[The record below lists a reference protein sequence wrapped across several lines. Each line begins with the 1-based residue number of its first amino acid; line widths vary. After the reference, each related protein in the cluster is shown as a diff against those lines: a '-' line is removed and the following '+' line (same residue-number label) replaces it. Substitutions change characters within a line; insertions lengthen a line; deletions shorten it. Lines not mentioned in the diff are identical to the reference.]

1 MTESLPF
8 CDQFIYCTYII
19 ERTCIKQRYK
29 VKAKQS
35 GLFILSLFTRLRR
48 EVLAA
53 HIARALYA
61 NNATCSIQG
70 RKKTKMLHYRIA
82 PRVEFYFILS
92 QSITRTERPPAPS
105 DLCFELR
112 IRNMYTQL
120 SKIKSWKQISLG
132 DHYTRSNYIR
142 NQIARCTLSHLAYLA
157 LRQTWRMTASILL
170 RRGQQDIETHEWYYT
185 MYSKYLENNIS
196 IQKKYFF
203 IVKINFFLT
212 FWVCSV
218 WTLRF
223 LACQVLSAFIK
234 VAQTGVFK

>member
-1 MTESLPF
+1 MLSFRNLTLFIKNYFGIVILDVNTKFRISDRIAAVLWSI
-8 CDQFIYCTYII
+8 IYCTYII

-29 VKAKQS
+29 VKAKRS

-92 QSITRTERPPAPS
+92 QSITRTERPQAPS

-112 IRNMYTQL
+112 IRNIPSQ
-120 SKIKSWKQISLG
+120 
-132 DHYTRSNYIR
+132 
-142 NQIARCTLSHLAYLA
+142 
-157 LRQTWRMTASILL
+157 
-170 RRGQQDIETHEWYYT
+170 
-185 MYSKYLENNIS
+185 
-196 IQKKYFF
+196 
-203 IVKINFFLT
+203 
-212 FWVCSV
+212 
-218 WTLRF
+218 
-223 LACQVLSAFIK
+223 
-234 VAQTGVFK
+234 